1 MTDISHGDIYL
12 IQFDPSTG
20 HEYQKTRPA
29 VVISSNDILQRSSF
43 VTCVPLTSRVSR
55 PFDDDILIAR
65 DSENNLFSDSLLK
78 SQHISTFD
86 QSRVEKYVGRLSA
99 ADMAKLKVIIRRN
112 LGLESDE

>member
-1 MTDISHGDIYL
+1 MTNISHGDIYL

-29 VVISSNDILQRSSF
+29 VVISSDDVLRRSSF
-43 VTCVPLTSRVSR
+43 VTCIPLTSRVSR
-55 PFDDDILIAR
+55 PFDDDILVVK
-65 DSENNLFSDSLLK
+65 DNENNLFSDSLLK

-99 ADMAKLKVIIRRN
+99 MDMKKLKAVICRN
-112 LGLESDE
+112 LGLV